1 METCKR
7 KKERLHSFVKA
18 DHQCIISKERD
29 RQERLRR
36 TGKTD
41 CFPVQDYTAILKNYP
56 AGVRTAKK
64 SQKTTFF
71 IRKRRLRHLAKIP
84 HLCYYHYKK
93 PVLSTK
99 TITKEELQ

>member
-18 DHQCIISKERD
+18 DHQCIISKERG

-41 CFPVQDYTAILKNYP
+41 YFPVQDYTAILKNYP
-56 AGVRTAKK
+56 AGVITARKF
-64 SQKTTFF
+64 QKNNIF
-71 IRKRRLRHLAKIP
+71 
-84 HLCYYHYKK
+84 YQG
-93 PVLSTK
+93 K
-99 TITKEELQ
+99 TIAASCKNPAFMLLSSQETRFIN